1 MDLFPFFVLSAVMIE
16 HLIFTVDKILPDCAD
31 GPVVEN
37 QPCNAGD
44 VGLIPGQGTKIT
56 HASGQLSHVP
66 QLLSPLALDSEH
78 NNLREAHASQGKTL
92 NATIKTQ
99 GQPNINKY

>member
-44 VGLIPGQGTKIT
+44 VGLIPGQGTKIP
-56 HASGQLSHVP
+56 HAAEQPSPCMATSEPRCSGARTTTMHTQHSH
-66 QLLSPLALDSEH
+66 
-78 NNLREAHASQGKTL
+78 AHVM
-92 NATIKTQ
+92 
-99 GQPNINKY
+99 